1 MTLVNLTFY
10 YTCKN
15 IKYTYNNN
23 NNNKNNNTF
32 KTSALTWNYKFYL
45 PDRSCSFSDIQDY
58 FDQIIKK
65 TSNFSK

>member
-1 MTLVNLTFY
+1 MTLANLSFY

-23 NNNKNNNTF
+23 NNNNNNNTF
-32 KTSALTWNYKFYL
+32 KISASTWNHKFYL